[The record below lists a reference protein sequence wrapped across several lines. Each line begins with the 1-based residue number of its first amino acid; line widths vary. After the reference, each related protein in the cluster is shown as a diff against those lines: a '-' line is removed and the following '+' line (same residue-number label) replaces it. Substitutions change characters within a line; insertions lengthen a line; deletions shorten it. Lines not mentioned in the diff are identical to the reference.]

1 VQAHR
6 PPLKNFRAA
15 HAMNLLH
22 ALKPLGLAILDTLL
36 PPNCLACDTPVD
48 ADGQFCLPCFRRV
61 NFISSPFCSH
71 CGVPLPFAA
80 VAGAG
85 QACPACLACPP
96 VYTQARA
103 ALRYDALG
111 RQIILPFKY
120 ADRTELARGIAPLMA
135 RAGAALLRQADIL
148 VPVPLHKSRL
158 RQRRYNQSAL
168 LASAVGRIAA
178 RPVLLDAL
186 VRQQPTV
193 PLGPLGV
200 AARREE
206 LAGKIALRWPS
217 VAGKAV
223 LLIDDVMTSG
233 ATADACA
240 AALLAGGATQ
250 VNVLTA
256 ARVPDP
262 RMA

>member
-1 VQAHR
+1 
-6 PPLKNFRAA
+6 
-15 HAMNLLH
+15 MSLLH
-22 ALKPLGLAILDTLL
+22 ALKPFGLAILDTLL

-61 NFISSPFCSH
+61 NFISAPFCAH

-85 QACPACLACPP
+85 HICPACQASPP
-96 VYTQARA
+96 LFTHARA
-103 ALRYDALG
+103 ALRYDALC

-135 RAGAALLRQADIL
+135 RAGAALLAQAEIL

-168 LASAVGRIAA
+168 LASALGRIAA

-186 VRQQPTV
+186 ARPHPTV

-200 AARREE
+200 AERRQE
-206 LAGKIALRWPS
+206 LAGKIALRRAG

-240 AALLAGGATQ
+240 AALLSSGARR
-250 VNVLTA
+250 VDVLTA

-262 RMA
+262 RLA